1 MSSRSGVRKTQ
12 WASPL
17 PVDFVQLV
25 EPCQASVSSSVTDL
39 SRSLGG
45 LNTRMNIKCL
55 AQCLAVIYEYKVLST
70 EFNATLAVV
79 YLFAGTFYFERVI
92 FTRSCKN
99 HTERSHVPDFS
110 RWLHLT

>member
-1 MSSRSGVRKTQ
+1 MLWSQKDPV
-12 WASPL
+12 ASPF

-25 EPCQASVSSSVTDL
+25 EPCQASVSSSVADL
-39 SRSLGG
+39 SGSLGG

-79 YLFAGTFYFERVI
+79 YLFAGTFYFEMII
-92 FTRSCKN
+92 FTGSCKN
-99 HTERSHVPDFS
+99 HTERSRVPDFS
-110 RWLHLT
+110 RWLHRT